1 MEKAALDVFLPVMES
16 AVVIASNY
24 ARACGR
30 DTVLAQDMCYGLM
43 FSARYVTGK
52 HVGSFFPE
60 IYDQESDES
69 ESDDSDE
76 EDPEWTRYEGDDE
89 TLNKVNTCADEWDAW
104 EPETPAERALKNAVE
119 KAKES
124 YGGA

>member
-60 IYDQESDES
+60 IYEQHIVTGKQIGRASC
-69 ESDDSDE
+69 
-76 EDPEWTRYEGDDE
+76 R
-89 TLNKVNTCADEWDAW
+89 
-104 EPETPAERALKNAVE
+104 ERV
-119 KAKES
+119 
-124 YGGA
+124 